1 MRRAVA
7 RALSYCVVSL
17 LLLAAC
23 RADLGTLASSPQA
36 SNAPLRRAHEVSPT
50 SITHRCPE
58 APAFDPGPEGAI
70 AYSVEGSLHLLE
82 LSSGRDRV
90 LVPKGEA
97 PAVGWPVSFSHDGRW
112 VAFGQGLVVP
122 SAGGRV
128 CSPLGRRGPP
138 RYASTYSWRWLPD
151 QNVLIGETLN
161 GGLIEAT
168 MEGRV
173 RHLPIRVD
181 SWALDTSGRYIAYGY
196 SPHVP
201 RIQQIR
207 VYDLVTGSRRIIYR
221 GPRRRIAPPQVAQWS
236 PDGKWVMFW
245 PYLENS
251 ASLAADGLP
260 LLAVSRDTGGTARI
274 TRSML
279 P

>member
-7 RALSYCVVSL
+7 RALSYCVVSVL
-17 LLLAAC
+17 FLATWRADPGTLVWASSQ
-23 RADLGTLASSPQA
+23 RGSKADLGP
-36 SNAPLRRAHEVSPT
+36 AHEVSLV
-50 SITHRCPE
+50 SITQRCPE

-70 AYSVEGSLHLLE
+70 AYSADGSLHLRD
-82 LSSGRDRV
+82 LSSDRDRV
-90 LVPKGEA
+90 LVQKGEA

-128 CSPLGRRGPP
+128 CSPLGKRGSTS
-138 RYASTYSWRWLPD
+138 YASTYSWRWLPD

-173 RHLPIRVD
+173 RRLPIRVD
-181 SWALDTSGRYIAYGY
+181 SWALDASGRYIAYGY
-196 SPHVP
+196 SPHLP

-207 VYDLVTGSRRIIYR
+207 LYDLATGSRRIIYR
-221 GPRRRIAPPQVAQWS
+221 GPRHRIAPPRVAQWS
-236 PDGKWVMFW
+236 PRRELGAV
-245 PYLENS
+245 
-251 ASLAADGLP
+251 
-260 LLAVSRDTGGTARI
+260 LAV
-274 TRSML
+274 